1 MLRLSVRPAGLAALT
16 ALALV
21 FQFATK
27 CARAAD
33 QDTQGADPK
42 LYQQTVERG
51 IQFLLNNA
59 QAADGSFSKQAGV
72 GVTALAVEAL
82 LRNGRSPDEPAVA
95 KSLKYLE
102 QSVREDG
109 AVAGGKSR
117 IPNYETCLAITALA
131 AANKDGRYSEI
142 LKKAEQF
149 VKDVQF
155 DADEGKEKSDFTYGG
170 SGYGKGGGRPDL
182 SNTAFLIDALHDLG
196 RDGNDEAMQK
206 ALIFV
211 SRCQNLESEYNTTK
225 FAAANQDGGFIY
237 SVNEGTGGS
246 PAGPTDDGGLRSYGT
261 MTYAGLKSMI
271 YAGVNK
277 DDKRVK
283 AALGWLR
290 KNYTIKSNPPL
301 ADNGLFYY
309 YHTLA
314 KCLSA
319 MNEPY
324 FEDDKGVMHDWR
336 KEIVEEL
343 ASRQKE
349 NGSWVNANKKWM
361 EGDPNLVTAY
371 SLLVLSYCKPEAK

>member
-1 MLRLSVRPAGLAALT
+1 MLRSSTGFGRFAVIAVFALLFAKCFAGGALAADE
-16 ALALV
+16 
-21 FQFATK
+21 K
-27 CARAAD
+27 AA
-33 QDTQGADPK
+33 GADPK
-42 LYQQTVERG
+42 QFREIVNRG
-51 IQFLLNNA
+51 VQFLLNA
-59 QAADGSFSKQAGV
+59 QAADGSFTKQAGV

-82 LRNGRSPDEPAVA
+82 LKNGRSPDDPAVG
-95 KSLKYLE
+95 KSLKFLE

-109 AVAGGKSR
+109 AVAAGKSR

-131 AANKDGRYSEI
+131 AANKDGRYSET

-155 DADEGKEKSDFTYGG
+155 DAEEGKEKSDLAYGG

-182 SNTAFLIDALHDLG
+182 SNTAFLIDALHELG
-196 RDGNDEAMQK
+196 RDGNDEAIQR
-206 ALIFV
+206 ALVFV

-225 FAAANQDGGFIY
+225 LAAANQDGGFIY
-237 SVNEGTGGS
+237 SINEGGGGS
-246 PAGPTDDGGLRSYGT
+246 PAGPTDEGGLRSYGT

-283 AALGWLR
+283 AALGWLK
-290 KNYTIKSNPPL
+290 KNYTTKQNPPL
-301 ADNGLFYY
+301 GADGLFYY

-314 KCLSA
+314 KCMNA
-319 MNEPY
+319 MGEPF
-324 FEDDKGVMHDWR
+324 FEDDKGLKHDWR
-336 KEIVEEL
+336 REIVEEL

-349 NGSWVNANKKWM
+349 NGSWVNTNKKWM

-371 SLLVLSYCKPEAK
+371 SLIILSYCKPEAK